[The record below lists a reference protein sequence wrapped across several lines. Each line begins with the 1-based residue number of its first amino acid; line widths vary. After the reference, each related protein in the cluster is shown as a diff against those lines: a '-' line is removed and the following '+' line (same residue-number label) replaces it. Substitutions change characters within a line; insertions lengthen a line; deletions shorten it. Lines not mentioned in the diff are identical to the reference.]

1 MTISSSLNAGVA
13 GLMANAN
20 RLASISDNIA
30 NSATYGYKRA
40 ETDFFS
46 VVTGGANSSSYTAG
60 GVRTTSMRLIEER
73 GPLISTSNSTDIAI
87 DGQGF
92 FPVTTAAAAEAGGGS
107 YPVLLATTGS
117 FRADENGILRT
128 ATGEV
133 LMGWPAN
140 ADGTIPTYSRDSLS
154 SLQPVNVTANQYV
167 ANPTT
172 AISISANLPATAT
185 KAGAATDPI
194 VVPVEYYGNLG
205 TSDTLTVT
213 FTPTVPAT
221 GASNT
226 WTMTIT
232 DSAQGGATIGQYEL
246 VFDDT
251 QTAGG
256 RLVSVTTASGG
267 AYDPATGSVDLG
279 VAGGTVSLAI
289 GTIGGTDGMTQL
301 SNSYYPGTVTKNG
314 SEVGTLVSVEFDEG
328 GKLYAVYDSG
338 FTRAIWQVP
347 VIDVANPNGLV
358 AMSNQTYQM
367 SSSSGSFYLWDAGT
381 GPTGKISGYT
391 REESATDVATEL
403 TQLIRTQRAYSSN
416 ATVIRTVDEMLQETT
431 NLKR

>member
-13 GLMANAN
+13 GLTANAN

-30 NSATYGYKRA
+30 NSGTYGYKRA

-46 VVTGGANSSSYTAG
+46 VVTGGANKSSYTAG

-73 GPLISTSNSTDIAI
+73 GSLISTSNATDIAI

-92 FPVTTAAAAEAGGGS
+92 FPVTTVSALNSGASS

-117 FRADENGILRT
+117 FSPDENGILRS

-140 ADGTIPTYSRDSLS
+140 ADGTIGNFSRDSLS
-154 SLQPVNVTANQYV
+154 ALAPINVTANQYV

-172 AISISANLPATAT
+172 EISISANLPATAT
-185 KAGAATDPI
+185 QAGATTDPVI
-194 VVPVEYYGNLG
+194 VPVEYYGNLG
-205 TSDTLTVT
+205 TADTLSVA
-213 FTPTVPAT
+213 FTPVVPVS

-226 WTMTIT
+226 WTMTVT
-232 DSAQGGATIGQYEL
+232 DSAQGGATVGEYEL
-246 VFDDT
+246 AFDDT
-251 QTAGG
+251 QAAGG
-256 RLVSVTTASGG
+256 RLLSVTTLSGG
-267 AYDPATGSVDLG
+267 AYDPATGSADL
-279 VAGGTVSLAI
+279 ALSGGSVSLAI
-289 GTIGGTDGMTQL
+289 GIPGGTEGLTQL
-301 SNSYYPGTVTKNG
+301 SDSYYPGTVTKNG

-328 GKLYAVYDSG
+328 GRLHAVYDSG

-358 AMSNQTYQM
+358 ASSNQTFQM
-367 SSSSGSFYLWDAGT
+367 SSSSGSYYLWDAGA
-381 GPTGKISGYT
+381 GPTGTISGYT
-391 REESATDVATEL
+391 REESATDVTTEL
-403 TQLIRTQRAYSSN
+403 TQLIQTQRAYSSN
-416 ATVIRTVDEMLQETT
+416 AKVIQTVDEMLQETT